1 MAKGLATVALDVDNG
16 PEGLTSEGNDWLYSM
31 AGIAA
36 ARKAL
41 RPGGVLAYWSAGP
54 DRAFERLLRRCG
66 LAVEG
71 VVTRAHG
78 GKGARHTIWL
88 ATAPR

>member
-1 MAKGLATVALDVDNG
+1 
-16 PEGLTSEGNDWLYSM
+16 M

-71 VVTRAHG
+71 VVIRAHG